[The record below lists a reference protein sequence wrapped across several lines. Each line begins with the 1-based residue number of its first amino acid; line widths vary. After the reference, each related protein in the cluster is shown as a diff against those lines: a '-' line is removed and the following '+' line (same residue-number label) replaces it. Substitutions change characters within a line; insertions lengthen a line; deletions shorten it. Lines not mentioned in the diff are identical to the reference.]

1 MKRGEK
7 IKKKRE
13 KLKSKKIIDNL
24 VLRILKASLF
34 LLAFLGV
41 SLVIIDILE
50 KKEKSEKGLETI
62 PLNKLLSEGDSLSTQ
77 SLKEATESKGLR
89 IIGELGVLK
98 SDGDINLEP
107 KGDTITIFADESKIF
122 SVGNRSFDSIEWYL
136 NNKLVNID
144 SNVYEAK
151 NLAIGDYEVK
161 VEVKKGDESFSKS
174 WNFFIIGDEEAKE
187 RVFDTKKVIFFTII
201 IVLLLIIIM
210 IVLLVLQERNRKVK
224 VKPAVRLEV
233 LRLREEHMKL
243 GS

>member
-50 KKEKSEKGLETI
+50 KKEKSERGL
-62 PLNKLLSEGDSLSTQ
+62 
-77 SLKEATESKGLR
+77 
-89 IIGELGVLK
+89 IGELGALK
-98 SDGDINLEP
+98 AGEDINLEP
-107 KGDTITIFADESKIF
+107 RGDTITIFVDESKMF